1 MRKTVE
7 EEWESIQDERR
18 DYEDIEESSH
28 LQTMEPLGLLG
39 HQKVSMVSMQ
49 NLI

>member
-7 EEWESIQDERR
+7 EWESLQDERR

-28 LQTMEPLGLLG
+28 LQTMEPLGILGLLG
-39 HQKVSMVSMQ
+39 HQKVSMESLM
-49 NLI
+49 